1 MTTLAQQS
9 AQARDRSEAHSAAKV
24 AIYAQARRWSRTD
37 TARWL
42 SDRSEAVLARLRRLG
57 REGPDHSNQM
67 GRWLKDQARDR
78 STFDR
83 AHAALAAYPDDAA
96 REAALVMEV
105 IR

>member
-24 AIYAQARRWSRTD
+24 ASYAKARRWSRTD

-57 REGPDHSNQM
+57 REGPAYSKQM
-67 GRWLKDQARDR
+67 GYWLKDEARDR

-83 AHAALAAYPDDAA
+83 AHAALLTYPDDAA
-96 REAALVMEV
+96 RDAALVLEV